1 LPHLLDEVEKCT
13 HVLVLNK
20 GIVLYS
26 GSVHGMSSNE
36 GFFELQAEDCDLLIQ
51 ILNTHPAIEVL
62 KREEKVF
69 VYLKV
74 P

>member
-1 LPHLLDEVEKCT
+1 VCT

-36 GFFELQAEDCDLLIQ
+36 GFFELQAEDSETLIQ
-51 ILNTHPAIEVL
+51 VLKTHPAIEGIK
-62 KREEKVF
+62 KRKGKF
-69 VYLKV
+69 CISKV

>member
-1 LPHLLDEVEKCT
+1 VCT
-13 HVLVLNK
+13 HVLVLSK

-36 GFFELQAEDCDLLIQ
+36 GFFELQGRLRSLDS
-51 ILNTHPAIEVL
+51 NSKYPAIEVKK
-62 KREEKVF
+62 KRKRF
-69 VYLKV
+69 CISKS

>member
-1 LPHLLDEVEKCT
+1 VHPC
-13 HVLVLNK
+13 LVLNK

-26 GSVHGMSSNE
+26 GSVHGMSSMKVS
-36 GFFELQAEDCDLLIQ
+36 
-51 ILNTHPAIEVL
+51 LNFKGRFRNLDSNSKTHPAIESI
-62 KREEKVF
+62 KTEEGKVF

>member
-1 LPHLLDEVEKCT
+1 MKSKVCT
-13 HVLVLNK
+13 HVLVLRK

-36 GFFELQAEDCDLLIQ
+36 GFFELQAEDSETLK
-51 ILNTHPAIEVL
+51 VL
-62 KREEKVF
+62 KHI
-69 VYLKV
+69 L

>member
-1 LPHLLDEVEKCT
+1 VCT
-13 HVLVLNK
+13 HVLVLSK

-51 ILNTHPAIEVL
+51 ILNTHPAIESIK
-62 KREEKVF
+62 KRGKGF
-69 VYLKV
+69 VYLKALRSRRFK
-74 P
+74 